1 MYVCVLMFCVFWSI
15 IFSLLTQVTL
25 LIFIILQFAIGSL
38 MDDYLGKSCLAGI
51 QCTFISAA
59 LLLAKQTKYEIL
71 ILSNVDV
78 VAVKITDQIVSS
90 LENGWFFLGIWTQN
104 KKNKLSDF
112 TNKTHIN
119 IAEFI

>member
-1 MYVCVLMFCVFWSI
+1 MN
-15 IFSLLTQVTL
+15 L

-71 ILSNVDV
+71 ILSNVDL
-78 VAVKITDQIVSS
+78 VAVKIMDQIVSC
-90 LENGWFFLGIWTQN
+90 LEIG
-104 KKNKLSDF
+104 
-112 TNKTHIN
+112 
-119 IAEFI
+119 